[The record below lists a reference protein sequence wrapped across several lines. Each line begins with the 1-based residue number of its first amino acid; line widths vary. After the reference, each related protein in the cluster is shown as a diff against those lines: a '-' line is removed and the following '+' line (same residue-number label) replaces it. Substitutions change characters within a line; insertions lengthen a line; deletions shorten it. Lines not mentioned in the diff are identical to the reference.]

1 MGGIGQD
8 VRYALRGL
16 RKSPG
21 FAIVVVLTLAVG
33 IGANA
38 AIFSIVDTVLLKPIS
53 LPDSD
58 RLVIFTTHNPNG
70 STQNTS
76 PSKFQHWQRQIQVVE
91 AVTAFRDNV
100 VNYSGSGT
108 PQQLRVGE
116 VTPNYFD
123 LFGAPVTRGRAFS
136 QAEASPGAGRVVV
149 ISHRLWVTRFAADP
163 AVVGTTMTLNGEPHS
178 VIGIVAAGFHM
189 DDFGTPADA
198 WIPFQLKPNSD
209 DHGHYFSAGAR
220 LRPGVS
226 LEQANAQLDLSANEF
241 RRRFPRWLAAD
252 ATFRLV
258 PLKETLVGNVR
269 KPLVMLQAAVTFLF
283 LIACA
288 NVASLLMVRAI
299 SRRREIAV
307 RLAMGA
313 GRGRIIRH
321 LLAEGLLLGSA
332 GGLLGLVIG
341 LWGIRALLAVDT
353 AGLPRVASDGA
364 GVLLDWR
371 LMGFTVVLSVGT
383 AIVFSLIPVVQRT
396 RTSLAD
402 TLRVSGRAGAGVQQ
416 RRAQGLLVVV
426 QIALAMIL
434 TVGAGLFIR
443 TLYALNAIDPGFNS
457 ANVLTMRMS
466 LAGPAFEAT
475 ADVSRLVEN
484 ARARLS
490 GIPGVEFA
498 TASCCVPLAGSGY
511 TLPFIIAGRPLANE
525 RFHGATD
532 WFGVAPDYLNVFRI
546 AVTRGRPLT
555 ERDTAQAPAVALINE
570 TLARQFWPN
579 GDPLQEKL
587 LIGKGVLP
595 QFDAEPNRQIV
606 GIVADIRDEALRTD
620 PVPTVYVPL
629 AQTTDAFNALSV
641 RTTPLLWAF
650 RTRTQPQALSTR
662 LQQSLQEITGLPV
675 AEVRTMT
682 DIVSRSIA
690 RDRFNMVLM
699 ITFALCALSLAAIG
713 LYGVTAYAVQQRTGE
728 IAVRLAL
735 GAVGGQVSTMI
746 VRQGMRLAFAGI
758 VLGGV
763 GAYALT
769 SAIAGLLFGVEPR
782 DPALFAGLAVLLA
795 TITILA
801 TWLPA
806 RRAARVDPLVAL
818 RYE

>member
-1 MGGIGQD
+1 
-8 VRYALRGL
+8 
-16 RKSPG
+16 
-21 FAIVVVLTLAVG
+21 VVLTLALG

-38 AIFSIVDTVLLKPIS
+38 AIFSIVDAVLLKAIP
-53 LPDSD
+53 LPGSD

-70 STQNTS
+70 STQNAS
-76 PSKFQHWQRQIQVVE
+76 PSKFQHWQRQTQVVE

-100 VNYSGSGT
+100 VNHSGSGT

-123 LFGAPVTRGRAFS
+123 LFGAPVTRGRTFS
-136 QAEASPGAGRVVV
+136 QAEASPGADRVVV

-178 VIGIVAAGFHM
+178 VIGIIAADFHM
-189 DDFGTPADA
+189 EEFGTSADA
-198 WIPFQLKPNSD
+198 WVPFQLKPNSD

-220 LRPGVS
+220 LRSGVS
-226 LEQANAQLDLSANEF
+226 LAQANAQLDLSAEEF

-258 PLKETLVGNVR
+258 SLKETLIGDVR
-269 KPLVMLQAAVTFLF
+269 KPLVVLQAAVTFLF

-321 LLAEGLLLGSA
+321 LLAEGLLLGTA
-332 GGLLGLVIG
+332 GGLLGLVVG

-353 AGLPRVASDGA
+353 AGLPRVTSDGA
-364 GVLLDWR
+364 GVILDWR
-371 LMGFTVVLSVGT
+371 LMGFTALLSLGT
-383 AIVFSLIPVVQRT
+383 AIVFSLIPVIQRS
-396 RTSLAD
+396 RGSLAD
-402 TLRVSGRAGAGVQQ
+402 TLRVSGRAGAGIQQ
-416 RRAQGLLVVV
+416 RRAQGVLVVV

-466 LAGPAFEAT
+466 LAGPEFAAT
-475 ADVSRLVEN
+475 ADVSRFVEN

-490 GIPGVEFA
+490 GIAGVEHV
-498 TASCCVPLAGSGY
+498 TAGCCLPLAGAY
-511 TLPFIIAGRPLANE
+511 TLPFIIARRPLANE
-525 RFHGATD
+525 GFHGATD

-546 AVTRGRPLT
+546 TVTRGRPLT

-570 TLARQFWPN
+570 AMARRFWPN
-579 GDPLQEKL
+579 GDPLQERL

-629 AQTTDAFNALSV
+629 AQVTDAFNALSV
-641 RTTPLLWAF
+641 QTTPLVWAF
-650 RTRTQPQALSTR
+650 RTRTQPHAVSTG

-690 RDRFNMVLM
+690 RERFNMVLM
-699 ITFALCALSLAAIG
+699 TTFALCALALAAIG
-713 LYGVTAYAVQQRTGE
+713 LYGLTAYAVQQRTGE
-728 IAVRLAL
+728 IAIRMAL
-735 GAVGGQVSTMI
+735 GAVGRDVSTMI
-746 VRQGMRLAFAGI
+746 VRQGMRLAIAGV
-758 VLGGV
+758 VLGAV

-769 SAIAGLLFGVEPR
+769 SAVGGLLFGVEPR

-795 TITILA
+795 TITLLA

-806 RRAARVDPLVAL
+806 RRASRVDPLVAL